1 MPAWPRRLGRLVFES
16 GRTGVAP
23 YTIVSSLA
31 LVFLGSVLVLAG
43 DEAPSIGEIG
53 YLEQFIHQASP
64 TCRREPARRCVDV
77 AWRLADTND
86 DGYWSDQELNH
97 VRAMFP
103 TWMKS
108 HSGDL
113 SVRESTVVTT
123 ALALIDMVGFK
134 ALMVGFDEDHD
145 GLVSQSELLADVQL
159 DERPLAE
166 VLADPQ
172 AVDRDSFARRF
183 GTFAPIV
190 RSLFP

>member
-1 MPAWPRRLGRLVFES
+1 M
-16 GRTGVAP
+16 
-23 YTIVSSLA
+23 SLKIIGLSFA
-31 LVFLGSVLVLAG
+31 LVFLGSGLVSAG
-43 DEAPSIGEIG
+43 DEAPSFEEVGH
-53 YLEQFIHQASP
+53 LEQFVLQASP
-64 TCRREPARRCVDV
+64 TCRREPARRCVDL
-77 AWRLADTND
+77 AWRFADIND

-97 VRAMFP
+97 VRAMLP

-113 SVRESTVVTT
+113 NARELTVMTT
-123 ALALIDMVGFK
+123 ALALIDMIGFK
-134 ALMVGFDEDHD
+134 ALMIGFDEDDD

-183 GTFAPIV
+183 GPFAPIV